1 MAEQYR
7 LENYK
12 AKRERAHK
20 SAYTGP
26 SAMCTGIS
34 FLIRRV
40 LVAVLGIRIRILR
53 IRMFLGLPDPDPD
66 LLVRGKDPDLAPDP
80 SPFLINVLSGLK

>member
-20 SAYTGP
+20 NAYTGP
-26 SAMCTGIS
+26 SAMYIW

-40 LVAVLGIRIRILR
+40 LAAALGIRIR
-53 IRMFLGLPDPDPD
+53 IRMFLGLADPD
-66 LLVRGKDPDLAPDP
+66 LLVRGTNTDPDP
-80 SPFLINVLSGLK
+80 SPFSHKCVERTKIMPAK